1 MKLLQKQNDE
11 RWKRESTTKVEEEQ
25 FAMRCRCCSALM
37 CMSTDVRRIKES
49 QYAVLSRQF
58 DSGIAAVR
66 RERRELRSGVGK
78 IMCQSCGQDLGNVG
92 HFQGAQFP
100 MIKLRSFV
108 LEDVYGH
115 HFVIAKWKNS
125 PFLVAA
131 LSQTELQ
138 ERIVSSIQLLPSFK
152 QSALKQQE
160 QALRTQKQATM
171 SFSEGSKTSDS
182 TKCKKHYC
190 NCISYCTSTYDV
202 SFVLALRYCLKYAD

>member
-1 MKLLQKQNDE
+1 LAAKHKQIEEETSLLNESVVHGAITVIQDRIQRNKNNFVMKLLQKQNDE

-152 QSALKQQE
+152 
-160 QALRTQKQATM
+160 
-171 SFSEGSKTSDS
+171 
-182 TKCKKHYC
+182 
-190 NCISYCTSTYDV
+190 
-202 SFVLALRYCLKYAD
+202 